1 MGSPLIVFTD
11 KVMRMIKSAV
21 YLAMRVG
28 CRPGAT
34 TTDISHFL
42 ASFGAKDKTLY
53 HEGVIERVLFD
64 LQTDGKVTSSGARW
78 YVVGVPG

>member
-11 KVMRMIKSAV
+11 KVMLMIKSAV

-34 TTDISHFL
+34 TADISRFL
-42 ASFGAKDKTLY
+42 ASFGAKDKALY
-53 HEGVIERVLFD
+53 HEGIIERVLFD
-64 LQTDGKVTSSGARW
+64 LQTDGKVLSSGSRW
-78 YVVGVPG
+78 YVLGIPA

>member
-1 MGSPLIVFTD
+1 MENPLIVVTD

-28 CRPGAT
+28 CRSGAT
-34 TTDISHFL
+34 TTDISRFL
-42 ASFGAKDKTLY
+42 AGFGAKDKALY

-64 LQTDGKVTSSGARW
+64 LQTDGKVKNAGTR
-78 YVVGVPG
+78 